1 MILILPLLHANG
13 ARKLKPCSGLLYFSC
28 LEHRRVLTPLGDPSL
43 FLGYLHGTLWPRA
56 LLIADALLAAFFLST
71 RIFIGGKKALFVLT
85 LSQRSYQI
93 QRGFVQRTPR
103 GRVLTSHA
111 FRHLGLKEPAQ
122 EKPQLGLFAEKDR
135 E

>member
-1 MILILPLLHANG
+1 MD
-13 ARKLKPCSGLLYFSC
+13 
-28 LEHRRVLTPLGDPSL
+28 RRYLDTIALSFGGGPAGIETIAAALSEPRDAIEDIIEP
-43 FLGYLHGTLWPRA
+43 FL
-56 LLIADALLAAFFLST
+56 
-71 RIFIGGKKALFVLT
+71 
-85 LSQRSYQI
+85 I

-122 EKPQLGLFAEKDR
+122 EKPQLGLFADEDR